1 MTTSSSPTPPDG
13 HEGPGDAAGPGGP
26 GDADGSRLGPVPPA
40 ALTSFVVVGLLG
52 GWLLRRLGRSL
63 GFAVPPVSWTQVLL
77 LVLVAAILAGT
88 AGLTRRTVQR
98 ARADLLAHQ
107 AVNRLVLAR
116 ACALVGALL
125 LGGYAGHAVSWLG
138 SPSYVAEERLVR
150 SLVAA
155 VASGAVLAASLLL
168 ERACRVPAEPP
179 AP

>member
-13 HEGPGDAAGPGGP
+13 PEGPGDP
-26 GDADGSRLGPVPPA
+26 GDPVQPDGSRLGPVPPA
-40 ALTSFVVVGLLG
+40 ALTSFVVVGLVG

-77 LVLVAAILAGT
+77 LALVAAILAGT
-88 AGLTRRTVQR
+88 AALTRRTVQR
-98 ARADLLAHQ
+98 ARADLPAHQ

>member
-13 HEGPGDAAGPGGP
+13 RDGPGDAGDVGEPDGP
-26 GDADGSRLGPVPPA
+26 RLGPVSPA
-40 ALTSFVVVGLLG
+40 ALTAFGVVGLVG
-52 GWLLRRLGRSL
+52 GWLLRRLGRAL
-63 GFAVPPVSWTQVLL
+63 GVVVPPVSWTQVLL

-88 AGLTRRTVQR
+88 AWFTRRTIER

-125 LGGYAGHAVSWLG
+125 VGGYVGHAVSWLG
-138 SPSYVAEERLVR
+138 SASYVAEERLTR

-155 VASGAVLAASLLL
+155 VAAGAVLAASLLL

>member
-13 HEGPGDAAGPGGP
+13 GDAPGGTGGP
-26 GDADGSRLGPVPPA
+26 GDAGEPDGSRLGPVSPG
-40 ALTSFVVVGLLG
+40 ALTAFLVVGLVG

-63 GFAVPPVSWTQVLL
+63 GFEVPPVSWTQVLL

-88 AGLTRRTVQR
+88 AWFTRRTVER
-98 ARADLLAHQ
+98 ARADLLAYQ

-125 LGGYAGHAVSWLG
+125 VGGYVGHAVSWLG
-138 SPSYVAEERLVR
+138 SPSYVAGERLTR

-155 VASGAVLAASLLL
+155 VAAGAVLAASLLL

>member
-13 HEGPGDAAGPGGP
+13 HEGPGDSGDPGEP
-26 GDADGSRLGPVPPA
+26 DGSRLGPVPPA
-40 ALTSFVVVGLLG
+40 ALTSFVVVGLVG

-77 LVLVAAILAGT
+77 LALVASILAGT
-88 AGLTRRTVQR
+88 AALTRRTVQR

>member
-1 MTTSSSPTPPDG
+1 MTTF
-13 HEGPGDAAGPGGP
+13 
-26 GDADGSRLGPVPPA
+26 L
-40 ALTSFVVVGLLG
+40 VVGLVI

-63 GFAVPPVSWTQVLL
+63 GVDVPAVSWTQVLL

-88 AGLTRRTVQR
+88 AWVTHRTVER
-98 ARADLLAHQ
+98 ARADLPAHQ

-125 LGGYAGHAVSWLG
+125 LGGYVGHAVSWLG
-138 SPSYVAEERLVR
+138 SASYVADERLTR
-150 SLVAA
+150 SLLAAGAAAA
-155 VASGAVLAASLLL
+155 VLVTSLLL